1 MINNF
6 AATDFSMLRK
16 FYEEAFQTLD
26 AKRAAPE
33 IEVRFYPYVGIN
45 HTIRLRGGKV
55 FVRLAEICQTA
66 PLESQ
71 RALAFILVAKL
82 LRKKVPPLAAQI
94 YNSFVKSREM
104 QVKAFENK
112 RVKGRKI
119 ITSPKG
125 EIYDLDEIFARLNQT
140 YFQNA
145 IEKPILSWSARKT
158 YRILGHH
165 DSTHQAIIIS
175 KSLDDEEVP
184 AYVAEF
190 VVFHEMLHIF
200 HPTTLRD
207 GRRYNHTPQF
217 RRDEKKFVYFEEA
230 EDWIERNAGKLKRG
244 VEEKSRKNK
253 KAKRKK

>member
-1 MINNF
+1 
-6 AATDFSMLRK
+6 MLRK

-26 AKRAAPE
+26 AKRALPD

-45 HTIRLRGGKV
+45 HTIRLRGGV
-55 FVRLAEICQTA
+55 IFVRLAEICQNA
-66 PLESQ
+66 PLDAQ

-82 LRKKVPPLAAQI
+82 LRKKVPPAAAQI
-94 YNSFVKSREM
+94 YQSFVKSREM
-104 QVKAFENK
+104 QAKAVENK
-112 RVKGRKI
+112 RAKGRKI
-119 ITSPKG
+119 ITSAKG
-125 EIYDLDEIFARLNQT
+125 EIYDLEEIFARLNEK

-175 KSLDDEEVP
+175 KSLDDEKVP
-184 AYVAEF
+184 AYVAAF

-217 RRDEKKFVYFEEA
+217 RRDEKKFARFAEA
-230 EDWIERNAGKLKRG
+230 ESWIEQNAGKLKRRAR
-244 VEEKSRKNK
+244 EKSRKVK
-253 KAKRKK
+253 K